1 MRIKITAIAQ
11 DVHLNQREVEIELE
25 PSSVFTIKD
34 KPGKVQIQF
43 KILPFIM
50 DVSDGFNPWDKWSR
64 SDDRS
69 L

>member
-34 KPGKVQIQF
+34 KPGKVQIQ
-43 KILPFIM
+43 L
-50 DVSDGFNPWDKWSR
+50 NN
-64 SDDRS
+64 
-69 L
+69 